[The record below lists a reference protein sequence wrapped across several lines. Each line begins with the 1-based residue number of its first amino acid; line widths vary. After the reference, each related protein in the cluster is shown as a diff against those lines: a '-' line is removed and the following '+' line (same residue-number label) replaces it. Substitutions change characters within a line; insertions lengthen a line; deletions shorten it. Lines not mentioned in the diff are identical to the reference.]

1 MKLTIENSG
10 HIFNDICTALLN
22 LTYVI
27 FGYFNDNTC
36 LRLQLTHI
44 TEVEYNVQIQF

>member
-10 HIFNDICTALLN
+10 HTTIFVQLYLIL
-22 LTYVI
+22 YVI